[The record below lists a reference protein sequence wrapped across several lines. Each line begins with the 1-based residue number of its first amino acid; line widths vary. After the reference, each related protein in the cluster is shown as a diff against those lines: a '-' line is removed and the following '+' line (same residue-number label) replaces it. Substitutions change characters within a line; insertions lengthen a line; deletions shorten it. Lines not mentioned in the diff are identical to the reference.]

1 MLSTKLTIK
10 VLCVDDHPFV
20 AEALQSRLSTASDMI
35 LAGRLTSAE
44 NVVDEVKRSGAEIVL
59 MDIAMPGKDP
69 FEAIED
75 LKRQCP
81 DTRVI
86 MLSAFVR
93 DHYLDAAI
101 DAGAWGYVSK
111 GDDPGAILEAIRK
124 VHRGEFVFGPEV
136 QQRSSMKH
144 ESGRH
149 GGGPPDRPKSKLQTL
164 TAREQQV
171 LRMIGRGMSRAEI
184 ARELCRSAKTVD
196 AHRASIMQKMDMHD
210 RVDLARY
217 AIREGLVEA

>member
-1 MLSTKLTIK
+1 MQSNRLTIK

-20 AEALQSRLSTASDMI
+20 ADALQSRLSTASDMA
-35 LAGRLTSAE
+35 LVGRLTSAE
-44 NVVDEVKRSGAEIVL
+44 DVVDQVKSTGAEIVL

-93 DHYLDAAI
+93 DHYLDAAV

-111 GDDPGAILEAIRK
+111 SDDPAAILDAIRK
-124 VHRGEFVFGPEV
+124 VHHGEFVVGPEV
-136 QQRSSMKH
+136 QERSNSKPDP
-144 ESGRH
+144 GRH
-149 GGGPPDRPKSKLQTL
+149 KSTEKPKSKLKSL
-164 TAREQQV
+164 SPREQQV
-171 LRMIGRGMSRAEI
+171 LRMIGRGMSRVEI
-184 ARELCRSAKTVD
+184 GKELSRSPKTVD
-196 AHRASIMQKMDMHD
+196 AHRASIMEKMDIHD
-210 RVDLARY
+210 TVDLARF
-217 AIREGLVEA
+217 AIREGLVEP